1 MDAGPL
7 NRRSGHRQIGRF
19 PPWRPCYSGGLGTPT
34 VSSGFKSNDRF
45 DVGRQLGAGGMGVVY
60 EAYDK
65 LTKQVVALKTLIR
78 AEPAEL
84 YRLKNEFRSLADVS
98 HPNLVSLYELFME
111 EDVWFFTMELVDGV
125 DFIRYVTHDGW
136 YVPGDTTA
144 NLGAD
149 LLPTQTA
156 ALDALPDASSDNERL
171 VTPNPAPSGALTLSP
186 ADPKRLGPALRELVD
201 GVCALHDA
209 GKLHRDLKPS
219 NILVTRTGRV
229 VILDFG
235 LITELEGDA
244 QGPRGLFGTPVFISP
259 EQARGEALSPA
270 SDWYGVGVILYQAL
284 TGQLPFDGGQFEV
297 IAAKQRIDPV
307 PPARLVTG
315 ITREQNELCMALLR
329 RDAARRPAG
338 PEISAELAG
347 KPAAMRASSSGRPG
361 GLIGREE
368 HIAKLQAAFRSARAG
383 AATAVYV
390 HGKSGIG
397 KSTLVRSFI
406 RHLEDEDEAVILAGR
421 CYERESI
428 PYKALDGVVDSLSRY
443 LASVPVPV
451 AEALLPRDAAALV
464 KIFPVLARAEA
475 VSHYRSATP
484 DVPDPLT
491 LRRRAFDSLRELL
504 GRIAARSPLVVFIDD
519 LHWSDADSMALLEH
533 LLRPPGAP
541 SFLLL
546 ATVRTDDSNDAGPAL
561 KSILEQA
568 GAGHFLELSVEALPP
583 EYALNFVSS
592 LLGRDAPA
600 AAQLDAVVRE
610 SQGNPFLIEQM
621 ARWVQGTSGESIRK
635 ITVREM
641 LEERMRQLPAD
652 ARSALE
658 TLAIAAHPV
667 SIEVVLRASGLD
679 SDPQSV
685 VALLRSAQFLHS
697 SGTAQRLELYHDRI
711 REGIVAPIS
720 QDRIER
726 MHHRLAES
734 LIAGGFDDPE
744 VLFEHY
750 FSARETQSAG
760 KYATIAAAKASGALA
775 FDRASAFYR
784 FALELAG
791 ANSSA
796 ALELKA
802 QLGQALANAGR
813 PAEAAAVYLEAARDL
828 PSDQALDMQRRAA
841 EQFLLGGHVD
851 EGLEVIR
858 TVLDRVGLRLATGP
872 YGALVS
878 LLVGR
883 FELMMRGVNFRERNA
898 SDIPAAELLRID
910 ICWAVA
916 AGLAM
921 VDNIRGAD
929 FQTRH
934 LLLAL
939 RAGEPYRIARAMAIE
954 AGFSAT
960 SGASGRR
967 RAQRFSNM
975 AIALSARVGN
985 PHAIGLARLTA
996 GVGQFLIGEWRK
1008 ALELCGEAEE
1018 ILRDQC
1024 TGVLWELTSA
1034 QNFVLGSLLYL
1045 GEFKELEKR
1054 VPAMFEVA
1062 SDRGNLYAATEIKTR
1077 MNPIWLAADDPERAQ
1092 REVAE
1097 ALQIWSQKGFH
1108 RQHYNAL
1115 LAEAQIALY
1124 TGDGRAALDT
1134 VARNWAVLQRTMLL
1148 RIQVLRIEALYL
1160 KARAVLAIAATERG
1174 QSLSFVKEAERLAR
1188 AIERERMAWS
1198 DPLAR
1203 MVRAALASLRADRA
1217 AAAAGLSDA
1226 MTGFERS
1233 GMALYA
1239 AAARWRLG
1247 QFSGGDRIA
1256 KASEW
1261 MTKQD
1266 IRNPAR
1272 MVAMLAPGFPD
1283 AEEN

>member
-1 MDAGPL
+1 LWDP
-7 NRRSGHRQIGRF
+7 R
-19 PPWRPCYSGGLGTPT
+19 PWYSGGLGTPT
-34 VSSGFKSNDRF
+34 GSSGFKSNDRF

-78 AEPAEL
+78 AEPAAL

-111 EDVWFFTMELVDGV
+111 EDVCFFTMELVDGV

-136 YVPGDTTA
+136 FVPGDTTVD
-144 NLGAD
+144 LGAEP
-149 LLPTQTA
+149 LPTLTA
-156 ALDALPDASSDNERL
+156 AFEIPPPAPLGAARL
-171 VTPNPAPSGALTLSP
+171 LTPNPDPSGALPPSP
-186 ADPKRLGPALRELVD
+186 ADPKRLVPALRELVD

-235 LITELEGDA
+235 LVTELEGDA
-244 QGPRGLFGTPVFISP
+244 QAPRGLFGTPVFVAP
-259 EQARGEALSPA
+259 EQARGETLSPA
-270 SDWYGVGVILYQAL
+270 SDWYGVGVTLYQAL
-284 TGQLPFDGGQFEV
+284 TGQVPFDGDQFEV
-297 IAAKQRIDPV
+297 IAAKQKTDPV
-307 PPARLVTG
+307 PPARVASG
-315 ITREQNELCMALLR
+315 IPPEQNDLCMALLR
-329 RDAARRPAG
+329 RDAAMRPTG
-338 PEISAELAG
+338 REILTQLAG
-347 KPAAMRASSSGRPG
+347 KPGEERASSGSRPA

-368 HIAKLQAAFRSARAG
+368 HVEKLQDAFRSARAG
-383 AATAVYV
+383 AATAVYIR
-390 HGKSGIG
+390 GKSGIG

-406 RHLEDEDEAVILAGR
+406 RHLEDAEQAVILAGR

-443 LASVPVPV
+443 LASLPAPA
-451 AEALLPRDAAALV
+451 AEALLPRDVAALV

-475 VSHYRSATP
+475 VSNYRSAAR

-504 GRIAARSPLVVFIDD
+504 GRIAAGSPLVVFIDD
-519 LHWSDADSMALLEH
+519 LHWSDTDSMALLEH
-533 LLRPPGAP
+533 LLRPPSAP
-541 SFLLL
+541 ALLLL
-546 ATVRTDDSNDAGPAL
+546 ATVRTDDSNGTAPLL
-561 KSILEQA
+561 KGILEQA
-568 GAGHFLELSVEALPP
+568 GDGHFLELSVEALPK
-583 EYALNFVSS
+583 EQALRFAGS
-592 LLGRDAPA
+592 LLDRDAPGEA
-600 AAQLDAVVRE
+600 LLEAVVRE
-610 SQGNPFLIEQM
+610 SQGNPFLIEQL
-621 ARWVQGTSGESIRK
+621 ARWVQGTDGESMRQ

-641 LEERMRQLPAD
+641 IEARMRKLPGD

-658 TLAIAAHPV
+658 TLAIATHPI
-667 SIEVVLRASGLD
+667 SIEVVLRASRLE
-679 SDPQSV
+679 SDPQSI

-711 REGIVAPIS
+711 REGIVAPLS
-720 QDRIER
+720 QERIER
-726 MHHRLAES
+726 MHHSLAES

-750 FSARETQSAG
+750 FSARETQAAA
-760 KYATIAAAKASGALA
+760 KYATIAAAKASAALA
-775 FDRASAFYR
+775 FDRAAAFYR
-784 FALELAG
+784 FALELSG
-791 ANSSA
+791 PGSDA
-796 ALELKA
+796 AQELKA

-813 PAEAAAVYLEAARDL
+813 PAEAAAVYLEAAEGV
-828 PSDQALDMQRRAA
+828 PSGRALDMQRRAA

-851 EGLEVIR
+851 KGLEVIR
-858 TVLDRVGLRLATGP
+858 TVLDRVGLRLASGT
-872 YGALVS
+872 YGAFLS
-878 LLVGR
+878 LLAGR
-883 FELMMRGVNFRERNA
+883 FELMLRGTKFRERGA
-898 SDIPAAELLRID
+898 SDVPSGELLRID

-939 RAGEPYRIARAMAIE
+939 RAGEPYRIARAMAVE

-975 AIALSARVGN
+975 AVALSARVGH
-985 PHAIGLARLTA
+985 PHAIGLARMTA
-996 GVGQFLIGEWRK
+996 GVAQFLVGEWRK
-1008 ALELCGEAEE
+1008 ALGLCGEAEE

-1045 GEFKELEKR
+1045 GEFRELETR
-1054 VPAMFEVA
+1054 VPAMLEVA
-1062 SDRGNLYAATEIKTR
+1062 SDHGNLYAATEIKTR
-1077 MNPIWLAADDPERAQ
+1077 MNPIWLASDDPERAK

-1124 TGDGRAALDT
+1124 SGDGRAALDT
-1134 VARNWAVLQRTMLL
+1134 VLRNWPALRRTMLL
-1148 RIQVLRIEALYL
+1148 RIQVLRIEALFL
-1160 KARAVLAIAATERG
+1160 KARAVLAIAEAEPAH
-1174 QSLSFVKEAERLAR
+1174 SLAFVKEAERLAR
-1188 AIERERMAWS
+1188 AIERENMLWS
-1198 DPLAR
+1198 DPLACV
-1203 MVRAALASLRADRA
+1203 VRAVLASLREDHTA
-1217 AAAAGLSDA
+1217 AAARLSDA
-1226 MTGFERS
+1226 IAGFDRA
-1233 GMALYA
+1233 GMALHA

-1247 QFSGGDRIA
+1247 QISGGPESADLIA
-1256 KASEW
+1256 KASGD
-1261 MTKQD
+1261 MTGQG

-1272 MVAMLAPGFPD
+1272 MVRMLAPGFPD
-1283 AEEN
+1283 PRLFEPRTAARGTT